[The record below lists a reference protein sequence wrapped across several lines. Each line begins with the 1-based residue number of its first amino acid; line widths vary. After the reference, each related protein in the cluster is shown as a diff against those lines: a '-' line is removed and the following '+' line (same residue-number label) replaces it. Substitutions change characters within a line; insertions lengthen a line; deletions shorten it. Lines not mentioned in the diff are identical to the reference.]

1 MTREIGRWE
10 QAGGLPEWARALTD
24 EMAGYHR
31 ETFEHN
37 DRVGTLT
44 SRLWQEY
51 ISLPQQKGTLFR
63 ITPFTMYVAGILH
76 DIGKKD
82 IPLEIIDKPGR
93 LDTEEASVMVQHTE
107 IGYETV
113 KPFDPTIAQII
124 RGHHAYGKNGL
135 VYDHDLARTA
145 DPEINAAQLVMAI
158 ADKTD
163 ASYHRGP
170 HGQNRPME
178 EVSALLYTQFAHEL
192 AEGLVSEDLLI
203 LAMRYAEELGSA

>member
-1 MTREIGRWE
+1 
-10 QAGGLPEWARALTD
+10 LPDWARALTV

-51 ISLPQQKGTLFR
+51 TSLPQHKGTFLR
-63 ITPFTMYVAGILH
+63 ITPFTMYIAGILH
-76 DIGKKD
+76 DIGKKH

-93 LDTEEASVMVQHTE
+93 LDADEASVMVRHTE

-135 VYDHDLARTA
+135 IYDHDLARTA

-170 HGQNRPME
+170 HGQKRPME
-178 EVSALLYTQFAHEL
+178 EVAQMLRTQFGQEL
-192 AEGLVSEDLLI
+192 EEGIVSEELLI
-203 LAMRYAEELGSA
+203 LAMRYAQED

>member
-1 MTREIGRWE
+1 MNREIGRWE
-10 QAGGLPEWARALTD
+10 QAGGLPDWARALTV
-24 EMAGYHR
+24 EMAGYHK

-44 SRLWQEY
+44 SRLWEEY
-51 ISLPQQKGTLFR
+51 LSLPQNKGKTFA
-63 ITPFTMYVAGILH
+63 ITPFTMYVAGLVH

-82 IPLEIIDKPGR
+82 IPLSIIDKPGR
-93 LDTEEASVMVQHTE
+93 LDEDEASVMVQHTE
-107 IGYETV
+107 IGYETI
-113 KPFDPTIAQII
+113 KPYDLTVAQII

-135 VYDHDLARTA
+135 VYDHDLARTE

-170 HGQNRPME
+170 HGKNRSME
-178 EVSALLYTQFAHEL
+178 EVSILLHTQFAHEL
-192 AEGLVSEDLLI
+192 EQGMVDEDLLV
-203 LAMRYAEELGSA
+203 LAMRYAEEA